1 MSLITL
7 AKPSTSD
14 VEVCPLCEHRVHR
27 DHSALI
33 DRPILRTLY
42 RWNRAV
48 DDAVE
53 RVTDWLA
60 FHGAN
65 HMSCYFCDEISAGRG
80 FGWSGE
86 LCDCCHP
93 SHAH

>member
-1 MSLITL
+1 MAPITL
-7 AKPSTSD
+7 TKPATSD
-14 VEVCPLCEHRVHR
+14 VEFCPLCEHRVHR

-33 DRPILRTLY
+33 DRPVLRTLH

-60 FHGAN
+60 FHGDA
-65 HMSCYFCDEISAGRG
+65 HMSCFCDEISAGHG